1 MTNNDNTYKTLLEST
16 KAIPWKIDWESK
28 LFSYIGPQIEELLGW
43 PQDSWVSAQ
52 DWIDRMHEKER
63 EETTTY
69 CISQSAAGIDH
80 EADYRALKADGSYV
94 WVRDVVHV
102 IRENGVT
109 TALVGF
115 MFDIT
120 ERKLAE
126 ERLSLASKVFLHTH
140 EGIMITDASAN
151 IIDTNEAFTRITG
164 YGRDEVLGKNPSFLQ
179 SGHQSENFI
188 MLCSNCC
195 AKMVSGVE
203 RYGTGIKPASY
214 TLNG

>member
-179 SGHQSENFI
+179 SGHQSENFYHV
-188 MLCSNCC
+188 M
-195 AKMVSGVE
+195 
-203 RYGTGIKPASY
+203 
-214 TLNG
+214 